1 MPPPAAQALSPSSR
15 TASRIAGVPAACGLV
30 ILWIALTL
38 GMWFWSVCIA
48 LVAFTLVRRHGEAHG
63 H

>member
-15 TASRIAGVPAACGLV
+15 TASRIAGMPAALV
-30 ILWIALTL
+30 VL
-38 GMWFWSVCIA
+38 A
-48 LVAFTLVRRHGEAHG
+48 LVAQRFNETLVRKHGEAHG